1 MKKEY
6 LKRIVAILMA
16 FTVVMVM
23 CLAAPISSYAAEP
36 NFKLKGN
43 AAILVDARTGEVLY
57 EKNADKKYRPAS
69 MTKMMTAILVCENIE
84 DMSEKT
90 KVSKYVT
97 TIGGSAIGLK
107 KNEEISIDA
116 LLHAMLVYSANDC
129 AVALAEA
136 VSGSVEEF
144 AKLMNSKAE
153 ELGCTHTHFVN
164 PNGLDDDGHV
174 STARDMAIIAR
185 KAMEYDVIRDTVKM
199 TTYQIPKTN
208 KRKSVTVGTTDRL
221 LWDTYNWINVN
232 GESRHPYYKY
242 AVGIKT
248 GYTDLAGGCLACK
261 AVKGNEEYISVVMHS
276 TAFDR
281 FADSIE
287 IMEWAFDNFDRV
299 TVVKKGDEKGEA
311 EVKGGKESTVSAVAK
326 KKLSIC
332 VENGDEGYDE
342 NIEWN
347 DVEAPVKQ
355 GDVVGKLII
364 TQGDTEKGTV
374 ELVAA
379 SDVEES
385 IIAKIMKN
393 EILLIGIGAALLLLV
408 VLLIIRKRRK

>member
-1 MKKEY
+1 MTRDLLKKT
-6 LKRIVAILMA
+6 ITVLMA
-16 FTVVMVM
+16 FCVVMVM
-23 CLAAPISSYAAEP
+23 CLAVPVSSYAAEP
-36 NFKLKGN
+36 NFKLK
-43 AAILVDARTGEVLY
+43 AKSAILVDARTGEVLY
-57 EKNADKKYRPAS
+57 EKHADKKYRPAS
-69 MTKMMTAILVCENIE
+69 MTKMMTAILVCENVQ

-136 VSGSVEEF
+136 VAGSVEDF
-144 AKLMNSKAE
+144 ADMMNKRAE
-153 ELGCTHTHFVN
+153 ELGCTNTHFVN

-185 KAMEYDVIRDTVKM
+185 KAMEYEVIRDTVKM
-199 TTYQIPKTN
+199 STYQIPKTN

-261 AVKGNEEYISVVMHS
+261 AVKGDEEYISIVMHS

-287 IMEWAFDNFDRV
+287 IMEWAFDSFDRK
-299 TVVKKGDEKGEA
+299 TVAKKSEEKGEA
-311 EVKGGKESTVSAVAK
+311 QVKGGKESTVTAVAE

-332 VENGDEGYDE
+332 IENGNESYDE
-342 NIEWN
+342 NIEWI
-347 DVEAPVKQ
+347 DVKAPVKQ
-355 GDVVGKLII
+355 GDVVGKLIV

-374 ELVAA
+374 NLVAA
-379 SDVEES
+379 QDVEQS
-385 IIAKIMKN
+385 FVAKILEN
-393 EILLIGIGAALLLLV
+393 QIILIGIGIVL
-408 VLLIIRKRRK
+408 LLIIILAAVRKRRK

>member
-1 MKKEY
+1 MTRNLLKK
-6 LKRIVAILMA
+6 IITVLMA
-16 FTVVMVM
+16 FCVVMVM
-23 CLAAPISSYAAEP
+23 CLAVPVSSYAAEP
-36 NFKLKGN
+36 NFKLK
-43 AAILVDARTGEVLY
+43 AKSAILVDARTGEVLY
-57 EKNADKKYRPAS
+57 EKHADKKYRPAS
-69 MTKMMTAILVCENIE
+69 MTKMMTAILVCENVQ

-136 VSGSVEEF
+136 VAGSVEDF
-144 AKLMNSKAE
+144 ADMMNKRAE
-153 ELGCTHTHFVN
+153 ELGCTNTHFVN

-185 KAMEYDVIRDTVKM
+185 KAMEYEVIRDTVKM
-199 TTYQIPKTN
+199 STYQIPKTN

-261 AVKGNEEYISVVMHS
+261 AVKGNEEYISIVMHS

-287 IMEWAFDNFDRV
+287 IMEWAFDSFGRK
-299 TVVKKGDEKGEA
+299 TVAEKSEEKGEA
-311 EVKGGKESTVSAVAK
+311 QIKGGKESTVTAVAE

-332 VENGDEGYDE
+332 IENGNESYDE
-342 NIEWN
+342 NIEWI
-347 DVEAPVKQ
+347 DVKAPVKQ
-355 GDVVGKLII
+355 GDVVGKLIV

-374 ELVAA
+374 NLVAA
-379 SDVEES
+379 QDVEQS
-385 IIAKIMKN
+385 FIAKIMEN
-393 EILLIGIGAALLLLV
+393 QIILIGIGIVL
-408 VLLIIRKRRK
+408 LLIIILAAVRKRRR